1 MFLDMYYDS
10 SNVVFEKGAMFH
22 FAALKWAVFCFVFV
36 TFMKIVSMEE
46 SFLKLLCDRQN
57 LTLKSVLMK
66 YFNKHVDQKA
76 LDL

>member
-36 TFMKIVSMEE
+36 AFMKIV
-46 SFLKLLCDRQN
+46 FK
-57 LTLKSVLMK
+57 KI
-66 YFNKHVDQKA
+66 
-76 LDL
+76 

>member
-1 MFLDMYYDS
+1 
-10 SNVVFEKGAMFH
+10 
-22 FAALKWAVFCFVFV
+22 
-36 TFMKIVSMEE
+36 MEE
-46 SFLKLLCDRQN
+46 SFLKLLFDRQN